1 MLMALTRGTSSVH
14 AESQRQVYPIGY
26 ILQVTSDTV
35 LPACFAPVRRLRCVA
50 RGSVGSRR
58 LARSACPLLRFA
70 QRPVVS

>member
-26 ILQVTSDTV
+26 ILQVISDGV
-35 LPACFAPVRRLRCVA
+35 PAACAAPIRCLHRIA
-50 RGSVGSRR
+50 RGPVVWGR
-58 LARSACPLLRFA
+58 LAPSGRALVRFA